1 MEEITEASKAECWI
15 LLRFEKV
22 IIFEKNHLTMSRDEL
37 LRIVRKINKK
47 KRLLMTD
54 AQMKKMKV
62 DEMKQ
67 FINDHSQENQENPLP
82 PPDEIFPMDDLI
94 FMEQEDRENANS
106 RVTIYRS
113 KNNKD
118 FLENPFELIE
128 EKE

>member
-1 MEEITEASKAECWI
+1 
-15 LLRFEKV
+15 
-22 IIFEKNHLTMSRDEL
+22 MSRDEL

-106 RVTIYRS
+106 RVTNYRS

-128 EKE
+128 EKGIDFYTTIVKK